1 MKTME
6 AEAYPREILAD
17 EEPKYLRRQKP
28 LEIKRRKF
36 GKKAWKGYA
45 RVSLW
50 AGIGLAAAGAS
61 YMLGHFL
68 MAAPAMALLHKDQ
81 IRVSSTHYV
90 SPENVQKIFIVDR
103 NHSVLRIPLDE
114 RRRQIESL
122 PWVEQAAV
130 RRALPNTIEVDI
142 TERAPIAFLREGN
155 QLELIDVHGV
165 ILPRPLK
172 ADFHFPVV
180 TGIDAAMPLED
191 REQRMKLFSSFTV
204 AAEQARAGAMEQ
216 VSEVDL
222 TEARDLRAT
231 ITGLQGASPLN
242 GPSGDSASDADQW
255 PGGDEPILVHFGDSD
270 FENRFYTVL
279 NDSGKWR
286 AKAGRVESVD
296 LRFAGEAVVNPDRTL
311 LAQNRSGDSAAGSAN
326 GASAPVA
333 AVPKPAHSAPAK
345 KSARHAR

>member
-50 AGIGLAAAGAS
+50 AGMGVVAAGAC
-61 YMLGHFL
+61 YMVGHFL
-68 MAAPAMALLHKDQ
+68 LASPAMALVHKDQ
-81 IRVSSTHYV
+81 IRVSATHFV
-90 SPENVQKIFIVDR
+90 SPESVQKIFIVDR

-114 RRRQIESL
+114 RRRQVESL

-180 TGIDAAMPLED
+180 TGIDAAMPPED
-191 REQRMKLFSSFTV
+191 REQRMKLFASFSQ
-204 AAEQARAGAMEQ
+204 AAEQAHSGAMEQ

-222 TEARDLRAT
+222 TEAKDLRAT
-231 ITGLQGASPLN
+231 ISGLQGASPLN
-242 GPSGDSASDADQW
+242 GPTGDSVSDADQW
-255 PGGDEPILVHFGDSD
+255 PGGDSPILVHFGDSD

-279 NDSGKWR
+279 HDYGKWR
-286 AKAGRVESVD
+286 AEAGRVESVD

-311 LAQNRSGDSAAGSAN
+311 LAQNRPSDSP
-326 GASAPVA
+326 ASVA
-333 AVPKPAHSAPAK
+333 AAAPKPAHSAPAK

>member
-6 AEAYPREILAD
+6 AEAYPQEILAD

-36 GKKAWKGYA
+36 GKKAFKGYA

-50 AGIGLAAAGAS
+50 AGVGVVAAGAS
-61 YMLGHFL
+61 YMVGHFL
-68 MAAPAMALLHKDQ
+68 LASPAMALLHKDQ
-81 IRVSSTHYV
+81 IRVSATHYV
-90 SPENVQKIFIVDR
+90 VPESVQKIFIVDR

-142 TERAPIAFLREGN
+142 TERSPIAFLREGN

-191 REQRMKLFSSFTV
+191 REQRMKLFASFSL
-204 AAEQARAGAMEQ
+204 AAEQARSGAMEQ

-222 TEARDLRAT
+222 TEAKDLRAT
-231 ITGLQGASPLN
+231 ISGLQGASPLN
-242 GPSGDSASDADQW
+242 GPAGGSSADADQW
-255 PGGDEPILVHFGDSD
+255 PGGDSPILVHFGDSD
-270 FENRFYTVL
+270 FENKFYTVL
-279 NDSGKWR
+279 NDVGQWR

-311 LAQNRSGDSAAGSAN
+311 LAQAQPGESP
-326 GASAPVA
+326 APVA
-333 AVPKPAHSAPAK
+333 ATPKPVHSAPAK
-345 KSARHAR
+345 KSTRHAR

>member
-6 AEAYPREILAD
+6 AEAYPQEILAD

-50 AGIGLAAAGAS
+50 AGIGVAAAGAC
-61 YMLGHFL
+61 YMVGHFL
-68 MAAPAMALLHKDQ
+68 LASPAMALLHKDQ
-81 IRVSSTHYV
+81 IRVSTTHYV
-90 SPENVQKIFIVDR
+90 SPESVQKIFIVDR

-114 RRRQIESL
+114 RRRQVESL
-122 PWVEQAAV
+122 PWVEHAAV

-191 REQRMKLFSSFTV
+191 REQRMKLFAAFTV
-204 AAEQARAGAMEQ
+204 AAEQAHSGAMEQ

-222 TEARDLRAT
+222 SEAKDLRAT
-231 ITGLQGASPLN
+231 ISGLQGASPLN
-242 GPSGDSASDADQW
+242 GPTSDSASDADQW
-255 PGGDEPILVHFGDSD
+255 PGGDSPIVVHFGDSD

-279 NDSGKWR
+279 HDYVKWR
-286 AKAGRVESVD
+286 AEAGRVESVD

-311 LAQNRSGDSAAGSAN
+311 LAQNRASDSP
-326 GASAPVA
+326 APVA
-333 AVPKPAHSAPAK
+333 TAAPKAAHSAPAK

>member
-50 AGIGLAAAGAS
+50 AGIGLAAAGAA

-191 REQRMKLFSSFTV
+191 REQRMKLFSSFTI

-242 GPSGDSASDADQW
+242 GPSGDSAADSDQW

-279 NDSGKWR
+279 NDNGKWR

-311 LAQNRSGDSAAGSAN
+311 LAQNRPGDSAASS
-326 GASAPVA
+326 ASAPVA
-333 AVPKPAHSAPAK
+333 AAPKPAHSAPAK

>member
-6 AEAYPREILAD
+6 AEAYPQEILAD

-36 GKKAWKGYA
+36 GKKAFKGYA

-50 AGIGLAAAGAS
+50 AGIGVVAAGAC
-61 YMLGHFL
+61 YMVGHFL
-68 MAAPAMALLHKDQ
+68 LAAPAMALLHKDQ
-81 IRVSSTHYV
+81 IRVSPTHYV
-90 SPENVQKIFIVDR
+90 APDSVQKIFLVDR

-114 RRRQIESL
+114 RRHQIESL

-155 QLELIDVHGV
+155 QMDLIDVHGV

-191 REQRMKLFSSFTV
+191 REQRMKLFAGFTL
-204 AAEQARAGAMEQ
+204 AAEQARGGAMEH
-216 VSEVDL
+216 VSEIDL
-222 TEARDLRAT
+222 TEAKDLRAT
-231 ITGLQGASPLN
+231 ISGLQEASPLN
-242 GPSGDSASDADQW
+242 GAPNGADQW
-255 PGGDEPILVHFGDSD
+255 PGGDAPFIVHFGDSD
-270 FENRFYTVL
+270 FENKFYTVL
-279 NDSGKWR
+279 NDVGEWH
-286 AKAGRVESVD
+286 AKAGRIESVD
-296 LRFAGEAVVNPDRTL
+296 LRFAGEAVVNPDRTV
-311 LAQNRSGDSAAGSAN
+311 LAQVRTTDSAPAI
-326 GASAPVA
+326 GAVA
-333 AVPKPAHSAPAK
+333 PKPSHSAPAK

>member
-6 AEAYPREILAD
+6 AEAYPQEILAD

-50 AGIGLAAAGAS
+50 AGFGAVAAGAC
-61 YMLGHFL
+61 YMVSHFL
-68 MAAPAMALLHKDQ
+68 LASPAMALVHKDQ
-81 IRVSSTHYV
+81 IRVSATHYV
-90 SPENVQKIFIVDR
+90 SPESVQKIFVVDR

-114 RRRQIESL
+114 RRRQVESL

-130 RRALPNTIEVDI
+130 APRAAQHVEVDI
-142 TERAPIAFLREGN
+142 TERAPIAFLREGD

-180 TGIDAAMPLED
+180 TGMDAAMPLED
-191 REQRMKLFSSFTV
+191 REQRMKLFAAFTI
-204 AAEQARAGAMEQ
+204 AAEQARSGAMDQ

-222 TEARDLRAT
+222 TEAKDLRAT
-231 ITGLQGASPLN
+231 ISGLQGASPLN
-242 GPSGDSASDADQW
+242 GPASGYSADADQW
-255 PGGDEPILVHFGDSD
+255 PGGDSPILVHFGDSD
-270 FENRFYTVL
+270 FENKFYTVL
-279 NDSGKWR
+279 NDIGQWR

-311 LAQNRSGDSAAGSAN
+311 LAQSAARRNRAV
-326 GASAPVA
+326 PVA
-333 AVPKPAHSAPAK
+333 AAPKPVHSASTK